1 MCAAFAVGN
10 VISAFTM
17 GTEDAALTAELQA
30 GSEEAFARLIAQ
42 YQTSIYS
49 LISRILTDQ
58 SDAADIT
65 QEVFVKVFR
74 GIRKFHGESSLRT
87 WIYRIALHEAS
98 NQRRWW
104 SRHRGRELT
113 IESSVAHSEDET
125 SFSLKD
131 MLVDGQASPLEIAVH
146 EEIRSKVEL
155 ELRRMPEPFRT
166 VVILRDL
173 EGLSYDEIAEILG
186 THLGTVKSRLV
197 RGRTMLRQRLAPF
210 VVHPQLRP
218 TPATLPKAST
228 RSVARKPVPSTR
240 ELREEAG

>member
-1 MCAAFAVGN
+1 
-10 VISAFTM
+10 M

-49 LISRILTDQ
+49 LISRILTDP